1 MDTNL
6 AADPIDRFADR
17 TLAVLGVANVVFV
30 AAFFLNILI
39 AAGG

>member
-17 TLAVLGVANVVFV
+17 TLALIGAANMALALGF
-30 AAFFLNILI
+30 I
-39 AAGG
+39 ASLAMMAR